1 MKAQKARQKLET
13 LKKVNTHKARKK
25 WRHVSQV
32 KKVRHLRHVKKLEHV
47 KHVKNEGT

>member
-13 LKKVNTHKARKK
+13 LKQVNTHKARKK

-32 KKVRHLRHVKKLEHV
+32 KKVRRMGHVKKMKAL
-47 KHVKNEGT
+47 KARKKN